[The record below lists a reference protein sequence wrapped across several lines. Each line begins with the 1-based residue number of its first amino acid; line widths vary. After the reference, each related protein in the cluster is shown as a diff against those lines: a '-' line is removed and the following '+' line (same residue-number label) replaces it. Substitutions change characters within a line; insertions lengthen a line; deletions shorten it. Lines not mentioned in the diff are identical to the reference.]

1 MSLRTFMG
9 LLKNSDLLRII
20 RKETGEQL
28 YIGFLG
34 VLRLHKGIEETDLD
48 CVVKQFRAVPEIRHK
63 EWQEKRLLPPL
74 LPEQT
79 PMYSFSDLQMELF
92 YEIYI

>member
-1 MSLRTFMG
+1 MD
-9 LLKNSDLLRII
+9 LLKNYDTLRII
-20 RKETGEQL
+20 REETKEQL

-34 VLRLHKGIEETDLD
+34 TLRFHEGIEEEDLG
-48 CVVKQFRAVPEIRHK
+48 CRVKQFRAVPEIRHK
-63 EWQEKRLLPPL
+63 AWKEKGLLPPL

-79 PMYSFSDLQMELF
+79 PLYSFSDLQMELF